1 MIPRPWLCAPVLL
14 VSLLGCQKSD
24 PPSPAPKPVSKPPEE
39 QSVEIKRDINYAMSA
54 GPERAY
60 DLYLPKTGDANRPLL
75 IFIHGGA
82 WQSGDKGEY
91 EGMGKAFANAGIA
104 VAVVNYQ
111 LSPKVQ
117 HPKHIED
124 VAFAYGHLAN
134 NVQGFDPNRI
144 VVMGHS
150 AGAHM
155 CGLMAADPDMLMR
168 VGTNK
173 DHYPKA
179 MIGLEGIYDIPAL
192 VKVWPTYKNWFVEK
206 AFGAEDKW
214 LAASPT
220 QIPILLK
227 SKWLLV
233 HSTGD
238 ELVDKKQSEEFRH
251 HLFINNVKIDQQRTD
266 FELIDPTTL
275 KHFQVV
281 QELSNPDSDLFKQVR
296 EFIEANSKSEAAPP
310 Q

>member
-1 MIPRPWLCAPVLL
+1 MIPRPWLYAPVLL
-14 VSLLGCQKSD
+14 IALVGCGKNEAS
-24 PPSPAPKPVSKPPEE
+24 SPEPKPTPKPLEN
-39 QSVEIKRDINYAMSA
+39 QTVEIKRDINYAMSA

-60 DLYLPKTGDANRPLL
+60 DLYLPTTGDPNRPLL

-82 WQSGDKGEY
+82 WQSGDKKDY

-134 NVQGFDPNRI
+134 NVQGFDPKRI
-144 VVMGHS
+144 FVMGHS

-173 DHYPKA
+173 DHYPKG
-179 MIGLEGIYDIPAL
+179 MIGLEGIYDIPNL
-192 VKVWPTYKNWFVEK
+192 VKVWPAYKDGFIEK
-206 AFGAEDKW
+206 AFGKEIQW
-214 LAASPT
+214 VAASPARY
-220 QIPILLK
+220 PLRLK
-227 SKWLLV
+227 RPWLLV
-233 HSTGD
+233 HASGD
-238 ELVDKKQSEEFRH
+238 ELVDMDQTKHFVDQLKMQEIKVEFH
-251 HLFINNVKIDQQRTD
+251 DPGNQR
-266 FELIDPTTL
+266 
-275 KHFQVV
+275 HFQVV
-281 QELSNPDSDLFKQVR
+281 QELAKPDSDLYQRVK
-296 EFIEANSKSEAAPP
+296 EFIEANSKSEVAPP